1 MRASSGMHKMKY
13 NAIMFENPTPKI
25 YQRLPPPVE
34 DLDEDTAPRL
44 KAEDVV
50 YNNLEAYPENG
61 PPVVITYRSAEGN
74 KVPEATSA
82 FDNEDEDGVEDGPCP
97 FVVNGVMG
105 EQLESMT
112 LEAMIAK
119 AAKHL
124 REDDGGVLAVGHD
137 DRPQSTYHNPQ
148 LYPMMFPCLFPYGL
162 GGIGSVNGDALD
174 ISDIMHKQ
182 KLL

>member
-1 MRASSGMHKMKY
+1 LDKVLAFIFTGPCR
-13 NAIMFENPTPKI
+13 PT
-25 YQRLPPPVE
+25 VE
-34 DLDEDTAPRL
+34 DLERTPLLIRRRKVAEALEWL
-44 KAEDVV
+44 KLNHSDYVGLDVA
-50 YNNLEAYPENG
+50 YDNLEAYPENG
-61 PPVVITYRSAEGN
+61 PPVVMVYRSAEGN

-97 FVVNGVMG
+97 FVVNGVTG

-124 REDDGGVLAVGHD
+124 REDNGGVLAVGHN

-148 LYPMMFPCLFPYGL
+148 LYPMMF
-162 GGIGSVNGDALD
+162 
-174 ISDIMHKQ
+174 
-182 KLL
+182 

>member
-1 MRASSGMHKMKY
+1 MRYSPSFLLGLAGLQLR
-13 NAIMFENPTPKI
+13 T
-25 YQRLPPPVE
+25 
-34 DLDEDTAPRL
+34 L
-44 KAEDVV
+44 KGRHSWRKVAEALEWLKLNHSDYVGLDVV
-50 YNNLEAYPENG
+50 YDNLEAYPENG
-61 PPVVITYRSAEGN
+61 PPVVIAYRSADGN

-137 DRPQSTYHNPQ
+137 DRPQSIYPQ
-148 LYPMMFPCLFPYGL
+148 LYPMMFPCLFPFGL
-162 GGIGSVNGDALD
+162 GGIGSINGDALEM
-174 ISDIMHKQ
+174 SDIMHK
-182 KLL
+182 